1 MTSAISITFVRFD
14 VRQDH
19 CGWTIYD
26 RQTGEPASPIVL
38 VVEDEALIRMLAHET
53 LSEVGMH
60 VLEAAHGGEALDL
73 LQARPDVSV
82 IFSDVNMPV
91 LDGFSLAR
99 LVAIRWPHIPVLITS
114 GKVTPELGDMPV
126 GPRFLPKPYRPT
138 ALVTAIRNLLANAE
152 VTAFQQRLRPLQ

>member
-1 MTSAISITFVRFD
+1 MATNQV
-14 VRQDH
+14 
-19 CGWTIYD
+19 
-26 RQTGEPASPIVL
+26 PIVL

-91 LDGFSLAR
+91 LWTAL
-99 LVAIRWPHIPVLITS
+99 RWPHIPILITS

-126 GPRFLPKPYRPT
+126 GRRFLAKPYRPT

-152 VTAFQQRLRPLQ
+152 

>member
-1 MTSAISITFVRFD
+1 MA
-14 VRQDH
+14 
-19 CGWTIYD
+19 
-26 RQTGEPASPIVL
+26 TGQVPIVL

-82 IFSDVNMPV
+82 VFSDVNMPV

-99 LVAIRWPHIPVLITS
+99 LVAMRWPHIPVLITS
-114 GKVTPELGDMPV
+114 GKMTPEPGDMPA
-126 GPRFLPKPYRPT
+126 GARFLPKPYRPS
-138 ALVTAIRNLLANAE
+138 ALVTAIRNLLGNAE
-152 VTAFQQRLRPLQ
+152 VTAFQQRLRPLH